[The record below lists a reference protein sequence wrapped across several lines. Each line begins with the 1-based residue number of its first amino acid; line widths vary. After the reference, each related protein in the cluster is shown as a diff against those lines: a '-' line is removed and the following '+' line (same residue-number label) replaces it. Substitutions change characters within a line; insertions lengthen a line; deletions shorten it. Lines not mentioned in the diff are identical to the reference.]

1 VSEILI
7 RRASEADL
15 EAIVSLHAADEL
27 GGHGDVWTPETEPAY
42 REALRRIS
50 DSPDNELYVTVSDA
64 EVIGSFQLTFVPA
77 ITNRGTLRCVL
88 EAVQVRSDQRSR
100 GVGAMMVAF
109 AEGRARARGAGIV
122 QLTSNKRR
130 LDAHRFYERLG
141 YERSHEGFKKVL

>member
-1 VSEILI
+1 MSEILI

-64 EVIGSFQLTFVPA
+64 
-77 ITNRGTLRCVL
+77 
-88 EAVQVRSDQRSR
+88 
-100 GVGAMMVAF
+100 
-109 AEGRARARGAGIV
+109 
-122 QLTSNKRR
+122 
-130 LDAHRFYERLG
+130 
-141 YERSHEGFKKVL
+141 